1 MGGVYIYIRC
11 LQVNGSL
18 GSHDGIHGLSNCLL
32 VLFFLGT
39 LTFCY
44 FRMMEHAER
53 QRILLEFIVNP
64 DV

>member
-1 MGGVYIYIRC
+1 MVEYMVYPSAYWYI
-11 LQVNGSL
+11 V
-18 GSHDGIHGLSNCLL
+18 
-32 VLFFLGT
+32 FLGT

-53 QRILLEFIVNP
+53 QRTLLEFIVNP